1 MSVNTFSKRT
11 EVDLTNIVSSSIKAL
26 LQINGVRH
34 LFSGEILVQI
44 INSLVFSKLY
54 YCSSVWASTSATNV
68 KKIQCVQNFAA
79 RVITGTYKYE
89 HITPSLKALKWLPV
103 TKELY
108 LREAVMTFKCINGFA
123 PPYLCQNFCKRRLIS
138 GRSIKQSNDI
148 QISKC
153 RTTTGQRSF
162 TYRAIKIWNTLCS
175 SLKQSASIDDFKRR
189 LKKQHLECLL
199 DPN

>member
-1 MSVNTFSKRT
+1 MPQLLSQLPHDVTFTLMEKELKPSATAK
-11 EVDLTNIVSSSIKAL
+11 DLGITWDTRLTYDNHVTNIVSSSIKAL

-34 LFSGEILVQI
+34 LFSGEILVKI

-89 HITPSLKALKWLPV
+89 HITPSLKALKWLSV

-108 LREAVMTFKCINGFA
+108 LLYVKH
-123 PPYLCQNFCKRRLIS
+123 S
-138 GRSIKQSNDI
+138 
-148 QISKC
+148 
-153 RTTTGQRSF
+153 
-162 TYRAIKIWNTLCS
+162 W
-175 SLKQSASIDDFKRR
+175 
-189 LKKQHLECLL
+189 HLNL
-199 DPN
+199 